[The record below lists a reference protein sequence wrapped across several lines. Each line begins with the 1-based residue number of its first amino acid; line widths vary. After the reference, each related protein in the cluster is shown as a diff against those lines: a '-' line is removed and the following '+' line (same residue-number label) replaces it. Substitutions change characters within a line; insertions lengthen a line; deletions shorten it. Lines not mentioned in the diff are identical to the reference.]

1 MGELILGNNWIMIPL
16 ISLLVSVVVYF
27 GADKLVEKLFSKT
40 FSKKDEV
47 KKYMSL
53 IGMDIDDRKINLMVI
68 FCSWGLGALFFIA
81 VWPNVVLGLGVGIV
95 ISILGLA
102 IPSLVFKNLY
112 ERHCDQFVSQMVD
125 GLTIMANGIKSG
137 SNPMQSMQRVMEIMP
152 NPMAAEFGKVV
163 AQVQIG
169 SSFEQALVELGE
181 RIPRPDVQMFVT
193 SINILKETGG
203 NLSET
208 FQTISTV
215 IRERQKLEQ
224 KIKAMTAQGIMQGII
239 VSMMPFALMIMFF
252 FVDPDYIKPL
262 FNTTLGWVLIFI
274 MLALQITGGII
285 IRKVVTIKV

>member
-1 MGELILGNNWIMIPL
+1 MSEIFSNNWFMIPL
-16 ISLLVSVVVYF
+16 ISICVAMVIYF
-27 GADKLVEKLFSKT
+27 GADKIVEKFLAKT
-40 FSKKDEV
+40 FQKKEDI

-53 IGMDIDDRKINLMVI
+53 IGMDVNERKINIMILLS
-68 FCSWGLGALFFIA
+68 SWGLGGLFFIA
-81 VWPNVVLGLGVGIV
+81 IWPNVMVGLLLGIV
-95 ISILGLA
+95 ISILGLM
-102 IPSLVFKNLY
+102 IPPLVFKYLY
-112 ERHCDQFVSQMVD
+112 EKHCDQFVAQMVD

-137 SNPMQSMQRVMEIMP
+137 SNPMQTMQRVMEIMP
-152 NPMAAEFGKVV
+152 NPMASEFGRVV

-169 SSFEQALVELGE
+169 QSFEQALIELGE

-224 KIKAMTAQGIMQGII
+224 KIKAMTAQGIMQGLI
-239 VSMMPFALMIMFF
+239 VSLMPFALMIMFF
-252 FVDPDYIKPL
+252 FVDPGYIKPM
-262 FNTTLGWVLIFI
+262 FSTTLGWVLIFI

>member
-1 MGELILGNNWIMIPL
+1 MIPAIALL
-16 ISLLVSVVVYF
+16 IGVIVYF
-27 GADKLVEKLFSKT
+27 GADKIVDQFLKKT
-40 FSKKDEV
+40 FSRKEEI

-53 IGMDIDDRKINLMVI
+53 IGMDVSDRRLNLTI
-68 FCSWGLGALFFIA
+68 LFASWGLGALFFIA
-81 VWPNVVLGLGVGIV
+81 FLPNVIIGLPIGIV
-95 ISILGLA
+95 ISILGLMLPPM
-102 IPSLVFKNLY
+102 IYKYLY

-152 NPMAAEFGKVV
+152 NPMASEFGKVV

-169 SSFEQALVELGE
+169 QSFEQALIELGE
-181 RIPRPDVQMFVT
+181 RIPRPDVQMFV
-193 SINILKETGG
+193 SAINILKETGG
-203 NLSET
+203 NMSET

-252 FVDPDYIKPL
+252 FVDPNFISPL
-262 FNTTLGWVLIFI
+262 FTTTLGWVLIFI
-274 MLALQITGGII
+274 MLGLQITGGII